1 MLKLDTHSI
10 QMIAICTILLSTIF
24 LGYLEFKRLHYKLD
38 SIADNIKTIEDIK
51 TIQNKSKLHGVLP
64 DAITHPNK
72 EAVMPSSSH
81 SVPIND
87 PTSVN
92 DENIVNKIFC
102 SDSPVNMDVVTLNP
116 ENQGTGAVETY
127 DNLDTSILNELDNL
141 DQTRDQKKDDSPFP
155 SDDAEGA
162 DDDAEGA
169 EDDAGDVALPL
180 DYEANVGETDIDDTE
195 VNIEDN
201 DTDADITMD
210 MTLNTEL
217 NTELNNKK
225 LKELRAIL
233 KERNLSVTG
242 NKHECIN
249 RIIEDIQKNN

>member
-1 MLKLDTHSI
+1 
-10 QMIAICTILLSTIF
+10 
-24 LGYLEFKRLHYKLD
+24 
-38 SIADNIKTIEDIK
+38 
-51 TIQNKSKLHGVLP
+51 
-64 DAITHPNK
+64 
-72 EAVMPSSSH
+72 
-81 SVPIND
+81 
-87 PTSVN
+87 
-92 DENIVNKIFC
+92 
-102 SDSPVNMDVVTLNP
+102 
-116 ENQGTGAVETY
+116 
-127 DNLDTSILNELDNL
+127 LNELDNL
-141 DQTRDQKKDDSPFP
+141 DQTHDHEN
-155 SDDAEGA
+155 DDAADAADATDA
-162 DDDAEGA
+162 DDAADAA
-169 EDDAGDVALPL
+169 DATLPL

-201 DTDADITMD
+201 DTSDDITMD

>member
-38 SIADNIKTIEDIK
+38 SIADNIKTIEDLK
-51 TIQNKSKLHGVLP
+51 TIQNKPKLHGALS
-64 DAITHPNK
+64 DATTLPNK
-72 EAVMPSSSH
+72 DAARPSLPH
-81 SVPIND
+81 PVPIND

-92 DENIVNKIFC
+92 DENIVNKIFS
-102 SDSPVNMDVVTLNP
+102 SDSPVNMDAVTLNP
-116 ENQGTGAVETY
+116 DNQGTGVVETY

-141 DQTRDQKKDDSPFP
+141 DQTHDHEN
-155 SDDAEGA
+155 DDAADAADATDA
-162 DDDAEGA
+162 DDAADAA
-169 EDDAGDVALPL
+169 DATLPL

-201 DTDADITMD
+201 DTSDDITMD